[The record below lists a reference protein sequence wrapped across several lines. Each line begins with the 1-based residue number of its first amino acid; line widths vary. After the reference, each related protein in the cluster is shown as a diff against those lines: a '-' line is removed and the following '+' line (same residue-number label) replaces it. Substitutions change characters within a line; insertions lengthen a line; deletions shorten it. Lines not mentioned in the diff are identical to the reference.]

1 MQFLGH
7 AGLTLATSIGAST
20 NALLLFWFLR
30 RYDYYRPSAGW
41 LAFLSRLTIALGVLA
56 VVLYWLSG
64 PADAWLGYG
73 LWERVARLGGII
85 AAGGIAYFAALFLL
99 GFRLA
104 DFNRREAPGAPR
116 L

>member
-1 MQFLGH
+1 ML
-7 AGLTLATSIGAST
+7 

-30 RYDYYRPSAGW
+30 RNGFYAPAAGW
-41 LAFLSRLTIALGVLA
+41 LAFLSRLMVALGVLA

-73 LWERVARLGGII
+73 LWERVARLGGIVI
-85 AAGGIAYFAALFLL
+85 AGAFAYLGALFLL
-99 GFRLA
+99 GFRFA
-104 DFNRREAPGAPR
+104 AFNRREPPGTIR